1 MLTRRDFLAA
11 SAAAPLLAEPAAPK
25 RPNLVFVLMDDLRWD
40 ALGIAGHPFVKTPN
54 IDRIGREGAQFLNN
68 FTTTPLCSPSRA
80 SFLTGQYVHTHGVLD
95 NTNHNEL
102 SHKLVTSAVHLQK
115 AGYDTGYMGKWH
127 MGTDSSPRPGWNRW
141 ISFRGQGQYD
151 DPLLNIDGKEEK
163 VPGYVTDI
171 FTKNALDF
179 IRAERSKPFLLYVAH
194 KAVHGPFIPAA
205 RHKEL
210 FANEAIHRPASAQDT
225 LEGKPMLQRKVN
237 DLPALKPGM
246 GSSDDLI
253 RNQLRCLTA
262 VDEGVG
268 QMYKALEETKQL
280 DNTVFI
286 FCSDNGYIWGE
297 HCLGDK
303 RPAYE
308 ESIRIPLLARY
319 PSMIKAGT
327 KISQLTLNI
336 DMAPTLL
343 DFAGLST
350 PKEMQGRTLMPL
362 LQGKS
367 PKWRESFFCEYFE
380 EVSNPRIATWQAVR
394 TEHWKYI
401 HYPYLP
407 GMDELYDVKEDKL
420 EMKNRIND
428 PAAQGALKQAKAE
441 FEKVRKASGTGEL
454 QKKN

>member
-1 MLTRRDFLAA
+1 MLTRRSFLAG
-11 SAAAPLLAEPAAPK
+11 SAAPLLPAPAAQQ
-25 RPNLVFVLMDDLRWD
+25 RPNIVFVLMDDLRWD
-40 ALGIAGHPFVKTPN
+40 ALALTGHPFVKTPN

-80 SFLTGQYVHTHGVLD
+80 SFLTGQYVHTHGVID
-95 NTNHNEL
+95 NTDHNEL

-163 VPGYVTDI
+163 FTGYVTDI
-171 FTKNALDF
+171 LTRNAVDF

-210 FANEAIHRPASAQDT
+210 FADEPIHRAASAQDT
-225 LEGKPMLQRKVN
+225 LEGKPMLQRQVKN
-237 DLPALKPGM
+237 LPPLKPGM

-268 QMYKALEETKQL
+268 QMLQALEQTGQL

-286 FCSDNGYIWGE
+286 FCSDNGYIWSE
-297 HCLGDK
+297 HCLSDK

-343 DFAGLST
+343 DFAGLPA
-350 PKEMQGRTLMPL
+350 PKEMQGRTLTPL
-362 LQGKS
+362 LKGKS

-401 HYPYLP
+401 HYPHLA
-407 GMDELYDVKEDKL
+407 GMDELYDIKEDKL

-428 PAAQGALKQAKAE
+428 PAAQGALRVAKAE

-454 QKKN
+454 KQ

>member
-1 MLTRRDFLAA
+1 MLTRRSFLAG
-11 SAAAPLLAEPAAPK
+11 SAAPLLAAPAGPK
-25 RPNLVFVLMDDLRWD
+25 RPNIVFVLMDDLRWD

-54 IDRIGREGAQFLNN
+54 IDRIGREGAHFLNN

-80 SFLTGQYVHTHGVLD
+80 SFLTGQYVHTHGVID

-115 AGYDTGYMGKWH
+115 AGYETAYMGKWH

-141 ISFRGQGQYD
+141 ISFRGQGAYD

-179 IRAERSKPFLLYVAH
+179 IRAEHSKPFLLYVAH

-210 FANEAIHRPASAQDT
+210 FANEPIHRPASAQDT

-237 DLPALKPGM
+237 DLPPLKPGM

-253 RNQLRCLTA
+253 RNQMRCLTA
-262 VDEGVG
+262 VEEGVG
-268 QMYKALEETKQL
+268 QMLQTLEETKQL
-280 DNTVFI
+280 DNTVFM

-297 HCLGDK
+297 HRLGDK

-308 ESIRIPLLARY
+308 ESIRIPLLVRY
-319 PSMIKAGT
+319 PSMVKAGT
-327 KISQLTLNI
+327 KIRQLTLNI

-343 DFAGLST
+343 DFAGLPT

-367 PKWRESFFCEYFE
+367 PKWRESFFAEYFE

-420 EMKNRIND
+420 EMKNRVND

-441 FEKVRKASGTGEL
+441 FEKVRKASGTAEL
-454 QKKN
+454 QKK

>member
-1 MLTRRDFLAA
+1 MLTRRGFLAT
-11 SAAAPLLAEPAAPK
+11 SAAPLLAAPAGPK
-25 RPNLVFVLMDDLRWD
+25 RPNIVFVLMDDLRWD

-54 IDRIGREGAQFLNN
+54 IDRIGREGVQFLNN

-80 SFLTGQYVHTHGVLD
+80 SFLTGQFVHTHGVLD

-102 SHKLVTSAVHLQK
+102 SHKLVTSGVHLQK

-127 MGTDSSPRPGWNRW
+127 MGMDSSPRPGWNRW
-141 ISFRGQGQYD
+141 ISFRGQGRYD
-151 DPLLNIDGKEEK
+151 DPILNIDGKEET

-171 FTKNALDF
+171 FTRNAVDF
-179 IRAERSKPFLLYVAH
+179 IRAQRSKPFLLYVAH
-194 KAVHGPFIPAA
+194 KAVHGPFTPAA
-205 RHKEL
+205 RHKDL
-210 FANEAIHRPASAQDT
+210 FANENIRRPASAQDT
-225 LEGKPMLQRKVN
+225 LEGKPMLQRKVG
-237 DLPALKPGM
+237 DLPPLKPGM
-246 GSSDDLI
+246 GSPDDLI
-253 RNQLRCLTA
+253 RNQMRCLTA

-286 FCSDNGYIWGE
+286 FASDNGYIWGE

-308 ESIRIPLLARY
+308 ESIRIPMLARY
-319 PSMIKAGT
+319 PSMIKAGA
-327 KISQLTLNI
+327 KISALTLNI
-336 DMAPTLL
+336 DMAPTFL
-343 DFAGLST
+343 DLAGLAA
-350 PKEMQGRTLMPL
+350 PKEMQGRTLVPL

-367 PKWRESFFCEYFE
+367 PKWRDSFFCEYFE
-380 EVSNPRIATWQAVR
+380 EVGNPRIATWQAVR

-420 EMKNRIND
+420 EMKNRVND
-428 PAAQGALKQAKAE
+428 PSAQGALKQAKAE
-441 FEKVRKASGTGEL
+441 FEKVRKASGTAEL